1 MFVNESQEFPLIIFQ
16 LKINLREV
24 KVVEDVDLKFIAR

>member
-1 MFVNESQEFPLIIFQ
+1 MIFFCYIELLHFQ

-24 KVVEDVDLKFIAR
+24 KVAEDVELKMIAK